1 MKENMCHSPPI
12 LLGGDKF
19 YFQIYGVGWGS
30 ENIAGLWF
38 ASAGISTQA
47 ATMDRYEREYEII
60 RKRLIFDVYTSSKF

>member
-1 MKENMCHSPPI
+1 MKENMCHSPLI

-19 YFQIYGVGWGS
+19 YFQIYGVGWGA

-38 ASAGISTQA
+38 ASTVISTQA
-47 ATMDRYEREYEII
+47 ATMDHYEREYEII